1 MESIILL
8 TELERLPVGHH
19 SVGRWSH
26 QEQMQALRDADPIQ
40 GAAEATAATSL
51 AMWGLFDGVNVGDT
65 LSSAYSEQYPGL
77 AAEHSLYE
85 HWLEVTDR
93 GADAADGFLSGL
105 KGKVAE
111 FNTVDLLESMGY
123 ADVQIAGS
131 ATQPVWDIT
140 AVSSNGEE
148 VLWQVKTGVS
158 ERAGD
163 VQALMLDN
171 PEVQFAVSTEIYGRI
186 AEHSPDLMGQM
197 LDIGSDFDLVVD
209 ISDGLDTLADNM
221 GIDLPDGVGDLLPY
235 AAAIM
240 AGARLIYGAL
250 RTERQFKHLDR
261 TDRNKVQVIQALTA
275 MSRIGVT
282 VVLSMAGGAAG
293 TAAGSVVPLL
303 GNVVGGVAGAVG
315 GAAMGSYLNRY
326 LQPHMLDLALDITGL
341 THDDLFY
348 YKNKLMIDAAAYAYQ
363 ANGGSLRSQ
372 LAEPWHPR
380 E

>member
-1 MESIILL
+1 MESINLL

-19 SVGRWSH
+19 SVGQCSH

-40 GAAEATAATSL
+40 GAAEATAATSF

-123 ADVQIAGS
+123 SDVQIAGS

-148 VLWQVKTGVS
+148 VLWQVKTGVL

-261 TDRNKVQVIQALTA
+261 TERNKVQVIQALTA

-282 VVLSMAGGAAG
+282 VVLSMAGA
-293 TAAGSVVPLL
+293 AAGSVVPLL
-303 GNVVGGVAGAVG
+303 GNVVGGVAGMVG

>member
-1 MESIILL
+1 ML

-240 AGARLIYGAL
+240 TGARLIYGAL

-261 TDRNKVQVIQALTA
+261 TERNKVQVIQALTA

-282 VVLSMAGGAAG
+282 VVLSMAGA
-293 TAAGSVVPLL
+293 AAGSVVPLL
-303 GNVVGGVAGAVG
+303 GNVVGGVAGMVG

>member
-240 AGARLIYGAL
+240 TGARLIYGAL

-261 TDRNKVQVIQALTA
+261 TERNKVQVIQALTA

-282 VVLSMAGGAAG
+282 VVLSMAGA
-293 TAAGSVVPLL
+293 AAGSVVPLL
-303 GNVVGGVAGAVG
+303 GNVVGGVAGMVG

>member
-131 ATQPVWDIT
+131 ATQALWDIT
-140 AVSSNGEE
+140 ADSANGEE

-261 TDRNKVQVIQALTA
+261 TERNKVQVIQALTA

-282 VVLSMAGGAAG
+282 VVLSMAGA
-293 TAAGSVVPLL
+293 AAGSVVPLL
-303 GNVVGGVAGAVG
+303 GNVVGGVAGMVG

>member
-240 AGARLIYGAL
+240 TGARLIYGAL

-261 TDRNKVQVIQALTA
+261 TERNKVQVIQALTA

-282 VVLSMAGGAAG
+282 VVLSMAGA
-293 TAAGSVVPLL
+293 AAGSVVPLL
-303 GNVVGGVAGAVG
+303 GNVVGGVAGMVG

-348 YKNKLMIDAAAYAYQ
+348 YKNKLMIDVAAYAYQ